1 MRFTLKDYQDEA
13 ARNVLGSLE
22 DARDDYRSKNRKI
35 AFALS
40 AITGAGKTV
49 MAAAVFEA
57 MFEGSDDYELEA
69 DPSAVVLWV
78 TDDPNLNEQ
87 TRYRIMEA
95 SDKLTA
101 PRLKIIDDAFD
112 AEEFDPSKV
121 YFLNRQ
127 KLTAKTFITT
137 SNKRTFSL
145 WDTIK
150 NTIDDPYR
158 TLYLVLDEAHR
169 GVKSS
174 GNGEEKDRSTTILRL
189 INGHNGI
196 PAAPIVL
203 G

>member
-1 MRFTLKDYQDEA
+1 MRFKLKGYQDKA
-13 ARNVLGSLE
+13 IRKVLHTLE
-22 DARDDYRSKNRKI
+22 DARDDYRTKDRKI

-57 MFEGSDDYELEA
+57 LFEGSDDFEVEA
-69 DPSAVVLWV
+69 DPTAVVLWV

-101 PRLKIIDDAFD
+101 PRLKIIDDSFVVEKFD
-112 AEEFDPSKV
+112 ASKV

-137 SNKRTFSL
+137 SNKRAVTL

-150 NTIDDPYR
+150 NTI
-158 TLYLVLDEAHR
+158 
-169 GVKSS
+169 
-174 GNGEEKDRSTTILRL
+174 
-189 INGHNGI
+189 
-196 PAAPIVL
+196 
-203 G
+203 

>member
-13 ARNVLGSLE
+13 VREVLRSLQ
-22 DARDDYRSKNRKI
+22 DARDDYRSKNRKL

-49 MAAAVFEA
+49 MAASVFEA
-57 MFEGSDDYELEA
+57 MFEGSDDFEVDA
-69 DPSAVVLWV
+69 DPTAVVLWV

-101 PRLKIIDDAFD
+101 PRLKVIDDAFD
-112 AEEFDPSKV
+112 AEEFDRSRV

-150 NTIDDPYR
+150 NTIEDPAR
-158 TLYLVLDEAHR
+158 TLYLVLD
-169 GVKSS
+169 
-174 GNGEEKDRSTTILRL
+174 
-189 INGHNGI
+189 
-196 PAAPIVL
+196 
-203 G
+203 